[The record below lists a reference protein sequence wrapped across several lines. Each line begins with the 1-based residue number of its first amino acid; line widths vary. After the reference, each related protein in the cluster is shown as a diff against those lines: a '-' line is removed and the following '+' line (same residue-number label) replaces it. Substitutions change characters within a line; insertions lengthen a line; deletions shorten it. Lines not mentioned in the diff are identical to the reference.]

1 MLLGSVIYTWIFNN
15 TKGNVLAAALF
26 HASFNTT
33 VVVLPTSSSLWYYYG
48 IMLLA
53 VILIVVIFGPKNLV
67 RQKPEDVVEQKQ
79 VHAVSD

>member
-15 TKGNVLAAALF
+15 TKGSVLAAALF

-48 IMLLA
+48 TMLLA
-53 VILIVVIFGPKNLV
+53 VILIVVIFGPKDFV
-67 RQKPEDVVEQKQ
+67 RQRPERTTSWEG
-79 VHAVSD
+79 VHASRT